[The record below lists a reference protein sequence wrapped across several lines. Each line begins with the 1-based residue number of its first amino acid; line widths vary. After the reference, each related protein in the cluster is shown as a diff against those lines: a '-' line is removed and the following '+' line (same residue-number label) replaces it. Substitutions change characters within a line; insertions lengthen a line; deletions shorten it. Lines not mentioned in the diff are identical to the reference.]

1 MRVAFL
7 LCALPAV
14 APAAEVI
21 LVADGA
27 QGSYVVQ
34 QLRTEAVNG
43 VRVAAGYP
51 KVMKS
56 DELSGLKPGRLVT
69 VLGVCDT
76 RKAAL
81 RTVNALKG
89 KLALSIR
96 TVEGEWAGACPSTD
110 PPPPTSPTEAELQ
123 RRLLEDPQ
131 DQGALYD
138 YAQFLQMQQRLDEA
152 KVQLDKLLKLSPRHV
167 DGNTLKAVIELIEST
182 GAGSSQ

>member
-1 MRVAFL
+1 MRAALL
-7 LCALPAV
+7 LCAVSAA
-14 APAAEVI
+14 APAAELIV
-21 LVADGA
+21 VANGA
-27 QGSYVVQ
+27 QESWVVE

-43 VRVAAGYP
+43 VRLAAGWP

-56 DELSGLKPGRLVT
+56 EEIGLKPGRLVT
-69 VLGVCDT
+69 VLGACDQ
-76 RKAAL
+76 RKAAQ

-96 TVEGEWAGACPSTD
+96 AVEGEWAESCPSMN
-110 PPPPTSPTEAELQ
+110 PPPPTSPTEAALQ
-123 RRLLEDPQ
+123 QRLLEDPE

-152 KVQLDKLLKLSPRHV
+152 KVQLDKLLKLNPKHV

-182 GAGSSQ
+182 GAGSQ

>member
-1 MRVAFL
+1 MRATLFL
-7 LCALPAV
+7 LWALSAA

-27 QGSYVVQ
+27 QGSRVVQ

-43 VRVAAGYP
+43 VRAAAGWP
-51 KVMKS
+51 KVMPS
-56 DELSGLKPGRLVT
+56 DELPGLKPGRLVT
-69 VLGVCDT
+69 VLGACGD
-76 RKAAL
+76 RKSAQRA
-81 RTVNALKG
+81 VNALKG

-96 TVEGEWAGACPSTD
+96 TVEGEWAGACPALD

-123 RRLLEDPQ
+123 RRLLEDPE

-152 KVQLDKLLKLSPRHV
+152 KVQLDKLLKLNPKHV
-167 DGNTLKAVIELIEST
+167 DGLTLKAVIELIEST
-182 GAGSSQ
+182 GAGSQ